1 MKNTIRTFNLKMPDG
16 SCRDGREYINL
27 RRNGERLT
35 VVGRAKEIGEKNAGD
50 RLLGDDLRSSRR
62 YFFVQ
67 RNHCQVVVIGYSYA
81 DGNFTFS
88 LRAIAR

>member
-1 MKNTIRTFNLKMPDG
+1 MPKIIVWEMKNTIRTFNLKMPDG

-50 RLLGDDLRSSRR
+50 RLLGDDLRA
-62 YFFVQ
+62 FVMKAT
-67 RNHCQVVVIGYSYA
+67 RIK
-81 DGNFTFS
+81 
-88 LRAIAR
+88 